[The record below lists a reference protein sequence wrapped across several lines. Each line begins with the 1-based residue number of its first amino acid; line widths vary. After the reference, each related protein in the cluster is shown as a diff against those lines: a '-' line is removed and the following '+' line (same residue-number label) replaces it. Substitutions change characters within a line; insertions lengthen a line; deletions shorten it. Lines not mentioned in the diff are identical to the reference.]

1 MSSKLVSLKYK
12 KYEKQYRE
20 FFNQPDNY
28 NLYLKLC
35 GSAPKS
41 PVEIKKQLKTS

>member
-12 KYEKQYRE
+12 KFEKQYKD
-20 FFNQPDNY
+20 FYSNISY
-28 NLYLKLC
+28 HSMSLAMV
-35 GSAPKS
+35 GSKPMS